1 MPPPRYHPT
10 PRRVQHGAAGHLQLL
25 LLLLLRRRQQQ
36 LLLVVLVHVRH
47 RLQQE
52 ELWYL
57 LEQVAHHPPRRG
69 GHGVVSAVTIVSV
82 LVVGVVIVSAIFLRI
97 LGLYLLVLLGS
108 HGMDGRRFGWKKG
121 RLFVRLRAPYPARN
135 SPHLIL
141 RKTDW
146 EKEIS
151 SETGKG
157 QNLPAAARKGRGD
170 AVTRKSSTAKEKQR
184 KRGIKKKS
192 FPRKFSFELPLLSF
206 LFLGRRRNESGRFST
221 PYPGQQEALLLLL
234 LLRRGRSRRSILFLL
249 FSCSSSPFT

>member
-1 MPPPRYHPT
+1 MPPPRHHPT

-25 LLLLLRRRQQQ
+25 LLRLLRRRQQQ

-57 LEQVAHHPPRRG
+57 LQQVAHHPPRRG
-69 GHGVVSAVTIVSV
+69 GHGVVSAVTISV

-108 HGMDGRRFGWKKG
+108 HGVDGRRFGWKKG
-121 RLFVRLRAPYPARN
+121 RLFVRLRAPYPASN
-135 SPHLIL
+135 FPKLIL

-146 EKEIS
+146 KKEIS

-157 QNLPAAARKGRGD
+157 QNLPAAAAKGARRRCDSEIIDCERKAKKTGD
-170 AVTRKSSTAKEKQR
+170 KEK
-184 KRGIKKKS
+184 
-192 FPRKFSFELPLLSF
+192 KFSPKV
-206 LFLGRRRNESGRFST
+206 LF
-221 PYPGQQEALLLLL
+221 
-234 LLRRGRSRRSILFLL
+234 
-249 FSCSSSPFT
+249 